1 MGVGISGREGL
12 QATLA
17 SDYAIAQ
24 VRELLK
30 VLVGGVC
37 RVFIPCIL
45 VTCQFRFLVRLL
57 LVHGAWNYNRLS
69 KLVPYCFY
77 KNITLYLISVSH

>member
-24 VRELLK
+24 VRGD
-30 VLVGGVC
+30 VVGGVC
-37 RVFIPCIL
+37 CVFIPRIDHL
-45 VTCQFRFLVRLL
+45 PVQ
-57 LVHGAWNYNRLS
+57 
-69 KLVPYCFY
+69 VPGQ
-77 KNITLYLISVSH
+77 TASGTWSLELQPSL